1 MFEINIFQT
10 LIFMF
15 KTKNQLNPTISA
27 QKLQSIAHQH
37 RIRFS
42 KHSFYEPNRKAGF
55 LKSAIQTNNTQPR

>member
-1 MFEINIFQT
+1 
-10 LIFMF
+10 MF
-15 KTKNQLNPTISA
+15 KTKNQLNPTIST